1 MEFEQLMQATPGYT
15 FGGTEVPTRGL
26 LEQALGNM
34 TLTGIAADAI
44 LPNLVG
50 LTMTDNSQ
58 TSLASEG
65 WMWVDSRSNIWIKTR
80 NGHVRVRCSEGGW
93 ESVRWP
99 YGVAATASPTS
110 LPGSVAD
117 FVEFIAN
124 NTQESNTCLR
134 IRAGGFSNGSTWHIG
149 VNQETVPSTA
159 TTAPG
164 YFRTIYRGWTRFYA
178 PDFMAAATTVDRGR
192 LYRLTAFSNE
202 WVHQEI
208 NDNVD
213 RVIHADVVRADPD
226 GDTGNYAY
234 GYFFPGL
241 LSN

>member
-1 MEFEQLMQATPGYT
+1 MEFEQLMQVTPGYT

-26 LEQALGNM
+26 LEQSLGNA
-34 TLTGIAADAI
+34 TLTGIAADA
-44 LPNLVG
+44 LVSGLVG
-50 LTMTDNSQ
+50 ITMTDNSQ

-65 WMWVDSRSNIWIKTR
+65 WMWVDSRSNIWLKTR
-80 NGHVRVRCSEGGW
+80 NGHVRVRLSEGGW

-99 YGVAATASPTS
+99 YGVAATGSLASV
-110 LPGSVAD
+110 PGSVAD

-124 NTQESNTCLR
+124 NTLESNVCLR
-134 IRAGGFSNGSTWHIG
+134 VRAGGGANAATWHIG

-178 PDFMAAATTVDRGR
+178 PDFIPAATTVDRGR
-192 LYRLTAFSNE
+192 LWRLTGTSNE
-202 WVHQEI
+202 WIFQEI
-208 NDNVD
+208 NDNID
-213 RVIHADVVRADPD
+213 RVTYADVVRADPD
-226 GDTGNYAY
+226 GDTANYAY
-234 GYFFPGL
+234 GYFYPGL